1 MDFLDGMQL
10 DVLKEIGNIGAGNA
24 ATSLSKLLSRR
35 VGMNVPEVKLI
46 QFNQVEMVVGGA
58 ETLVAGVYFEF
69 SGDIQGTILFIL
81 DRASA
86 NNLLFLLIPNDF
98 AEYDEDFSPLERSA
112 LQEVG
117 NILAGAYL
125 GSLSVMTG
133 LTIKH
138 STPAFAYDMAGAILS
153 VPMIEFGQMGEY
165 ALFIENVFIDGS
177 SKIKG
182 NFFLMPNVDSYPI
195 ILEALGVYK

>member
-1 MDFLDGMQL
+1 
-10 DVLKEIGNIGAGNA
+10 
-24 ATSLSKLLSRR
+24 
-35 VGMNVPEVKLI
+35 NVPEVKLI